1 MGLNNMDKKDI
12 HYNVSDL
19 GYFHDKNGDIHFAI
33 KCDNCVYDI
42 RDKVLR
48 GVEDENPFQIKVHPD
63 PCYGYEPERYV
74 LCDGYNVLVNGLP
87 ELDVF
92 SEYANLRLYILES
105 KLEEYVGRTDYSLRE
120 LEKINKMYA
129 KFYEIKNNIFQRIS
143 NKVYLSAK
151 RALERD
157 EKLAK
162 KAKTEDTQQ
171 KDL

>member
-1 MGLNNMDKKDI
+1 M
-12 HYNVSDL
+12 
-19 GYFHDKNGDIHFAI
+19 
-33 KCDNCVYDI
+33 
-42 RDKVLR
+42 
-48 GVEDENPFQIKVHPD
+48 
-63 PCYGYEPERYV
+63 
-74 LCDGYNVLVNGLP
+74 
-87 ELDVF
+87 DVF

>member
-1 MGLNNMDKKDI
+1 
-12 HYNVSDL
+12 
-19 GYFHDKNGDIHFAI
+19 
-33 KCDNCVYDI
+33 
-42 RDKVLR
+42 
-48 GVEDENPFQIKVHPD
+48 
-63 PCYGYEPERYV
+63 
-74 LCDGYNVLVNGLP
+74 
-87 ELDVF
+87 
-92 SEYANLRLYILES
+92 
-105 KLEEYVGRTDYSLRE
+105 
-120 LEKINKMYA
+120 MYA